1 MSSFNSKPFTGP
13 SKPQRPAA
21 TNPFARALADTEREH
36 SLSGG
41 QPPTD
46 NTNLFRDA
54 LAKTGGNFG
63 DTLTSSP
70 DALDAEKQQ
79 QEAAAQAKKERM
91 RRELHRQINP
101 VETTDVFNAR
111 EQQVKEEIN
120 KLRYDLKML
129 AQDVAKFDK
138 QVELTLMTE
147 ITDPGQEGS
156 YYLSFFQ
163 KLRTFIMFLRQKIS
177 SARTWATQM
186 QTKKSKKKAGKGSVG
201 MMIQGLSHEQ
211 TTTVQDMQHHERS
224 AMYSGG

>member
-1 MSSFNSKPFTGP
+1 MSTLSRSFTGP
-13 SKPQRPAA
+13 SKPQRSVA
-21 TNPFARALADTEREH
+21 TNPFARALADTEREQ
-36 SLSGG
+36 SLTSTGMG
-41 QPPTD
+41 TD

-54 LAKTGGNFG
+54 LARTGGNFG
-63 DTLTSSP
+63 DTLDSYGNQA
-70 DALDAEKQQ
+70 DLAKQQ
-79 QEAAAQAKKERM
+79 KEAEIKAKKERM
-91 RRELHRQINP
+91 RQELHRQINP

-111 EQQVKEEIN
+111 EQKVKEEIN

-147 ITDPGQEGS
+147 IAEPGQQGT

-163 KLRTFIMFLRQKIS
+163 KLRAFIMLLRQKIS

-186 QTKKSKKKAGKGSVG
+186 QTKKGKKKAAGHGSVG
-201 MMIQGLSHEQ
+201 MMIQGLSYEQ
-211 TTTVQDMQHHERS
+211 TTTVQNMQHHERA

>member
-1 MSSFNSKPFTGP
+1 MSTASRSFTGP
-13 SKPQRPAA
+13 SKPHRPVA
-21 TNPFARALADTEREH
+21 TNPFARALADTEREQ
-36 SLSGG
+36 SLTGVH
-41 QPPTD
+41 PNAD

-63 DTLTSSP
+63 DTLDP
-70 DALDAEKQQ
+70 YNQVDAAKQQAEAEKK
-79 QEAAAQAKKERM
+79 AKKERM
-91 RRELHRQINP
+91 RQELHRQINP

-147 ITDPGQEGS
+147 IAEPGQDGT
-156 YYLSFFQ
+156 YYLTFFQ
-163 KLRTFIMFLRQKIS
+163 KLRSFIMLLRQKIS
-177 SARTWATQM
+177 SARTWATQLN
-186 QTKKSKKKAGKGSVG
+186 TKKGKKKAAGHGSVG
-201 MMIQGLSHEQ
+201 MMIQGLSYEQ
-211 TTTVQDMQHHERS
+211 TTTVQNMQHHERA